1 MARLQIPLFSDD
13 YFSNYAP
20 LLIVILC
27 GCTYLNLGSN
37 LLGCCGRCLPCLKM
51 QANAFSFDEDFSDAR
66 IDHGEQIL
74 RREARALADGTP
86 LGANLNLL
94 SGATSDNE
102 EAGKQ
107 PKSRPTTRWNRL
119 QDDHL

>member
-1 MARLQIPLFSDD
+1 MLVPLS
-13 YFSNYAP
+13 SPRAATP
-20 LLIVILC
+20 LP
-27 GCTYLNLGSN
+27 
-37 LLGCCGRCLPCLKM
+37 R
-51 QANAFSFDEDFSDAR
+51 
-66 IDHGEQIL
+66 QIL

-102 EAGKQ
+102 EKDKA